1 MVIIS
6 NTSYFQSVLSPTMPF
21 ISEVSKSDSYSLP
34 LSLASPV
41 SPPPS
46 SPPAGLNAFPSPYT
60 PVLSTSVSTCS
71 RKALGESHNAPSTF
85 PHSSKGPDTIC
96 LESQRDRIKKRMTS
110 FLYVFKVFVLCY
122 KLSSRM

>member
-85 PHSSKGPDTIC
+85 SPQQQRSRHNLPGVTKRQDQEENDFIPLC
-96 LESQRDRIKKRMTS
+96 LQSVCS
-110 FLYVFKVFVLCY
+110 LL
-122 KLSSRM
+122 